1 MGDSVRRLISEGIE
15 GAPHCVCAQS
25 KDVGVD
31 HGRLDVGVV
40 KELLNRPDVGA
51 GLEQMCRERVSQ
63 RVWNDL
69 FFVSREYGRAV
80 GGAAGVRGG
89 DGVALL
95 TKRLIRR

>member
-15 GAPHCVCAQS
+15 WAPHCVWAQS

-31 HGRLDVGVV
+31 HGRLDVGVA

-69 FFVSREYGRAV
+69 FYDARSSDRLMDGPLDE
-80 GGAAGVRGG
+80 VRPEMMPT
-89 DGVALL
+89 D
-95 TKRLIRR
+95 